1 MSANRDIA
9 QIAPRIGYWLTVI
22 NTVFL
27 YPKSDIEKGLATTEF
42 VYTLTGNNIVCPDMI
57 NLKGVYN
64 DIVLQTINSQPI
76 GNAGYSLGVGT
87 MLQDYGEELNFML
100 ASGEIVVQW
109 RLAKQMTPQ
118 LPEHVIPVPGNS
130 PANTVGYVTV
140 FCSYGKNA
148 PGEGLDPAFIVRTG

>member
-1 MSANRDIA
+1 MTSRQEIA
-9 QIAPRIGYWLTVI
+9 QIGPRIGYWVTVI
-22 NTVFL
+22 NTMYL

-42 VYTLTGNNIVCPDMI
+42 VYVLSGNNILCPDMA

-64 DIVLQTINSQPI
+64 DIVLQTLNSQPD

-100 ASGEIVVQW
+100 SSGEIVVQW
-109 RLAKQMTPQ
+109 RLAKQLTPQ
-118 LPEHVIPVPGNS
+118 MPENVIPDPGNS
-130 PANTVGYVTV
+130 PPNTVGYVTV

-148 PGEGLDPAFIVRTG
+148 PGEGLDPAFLVRVG

>member
-9 QIAPRIGYWLTVI
+9 QIAPRVGYWLTVV
-22 NTVFL
+22 NTVYL
-27 YPKSDIEKGLATTEF
+27 YPKSDVEKGLATTQ
-42 VYTLTGNNIVCPDMI
+42 YAYKYDGNNILCPDMA

-64 DIVLQTINSQPI
+64 DIVLQTLNSQPV

-100 ASGEIVVQW
+100 SSGKIVVQW
-109 RLAKQMTPQ
+109 RLAKQLTPQ
-118 LPEHVIPVPGNS
+118 LPENVIPVPGNS
-130 PANTVGYVTV
+130 PPNTVGYTTV

-148 PGEGLDPAFIVRTG
+148 PGEGLDPAFIVRVG